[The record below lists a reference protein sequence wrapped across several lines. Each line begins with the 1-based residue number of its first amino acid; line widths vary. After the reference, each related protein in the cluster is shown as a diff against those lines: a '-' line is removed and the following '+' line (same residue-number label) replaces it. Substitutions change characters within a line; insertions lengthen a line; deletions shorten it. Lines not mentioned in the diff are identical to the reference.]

1 MTLRMNIDCNGCYQR
16 IRRALLQMQG
26 RHSSCPSVMTPET
39 SVWETCLNLLFLDF
53 FCRAGEP
60 PDRQEARP
68 GHSVRRLQPAGRG
81 HQDQEADQPPR
92 RDPRRQRGLTARP
105 RGRPRPHALKEPRHH
120 CVLWSSRPACHSLQ
134 QRQGRPASE
143 DVSMCLAC
151 FTFL

>member
-26 RHSSCPSVMTPET
+26 KLSSCPSVMMPET
-39 SVWETCLNLLFLDF
+39 SVWETSLNLFLC

-92 RDPRRQRGLTARP
+92 RDPRRQRGLAGSP
-105 RGRPRPHALKEPRHH
+105 RRRPRPHDLKEPASPRHQY
-120 CVLWSSRPACHSLQ
+120 VLWSSRPPAGWQGKHVLAILFSKAGPP
-134 QRQGRPASE
+134 QR
-143 DVSMCLAC
+143 
-151 FTFL
+151 T